1 MADEIAYRE
10 LKPGEVIQ
18 AGDEWQAKQGTGAW
32 HEYHPSMY
40 GLETLASS
48 IARRPYNITAMSEEA
63 FMQQKLIEAIKQEL
77 ALTLGIAQHWEH
89 VAEQMEAQRDEA
101 QAELAQLQQ
110 SPPAADHFADADK
123 MVETELERKAWE
135 LYLRFD
141 LDESESF
148 AYAEKFLAERDRRRA
163 LGGHDANSL

>member
-18 AGDEWQAKQGTGAW
+18 AGDQWQAKQGTGAW

-48 IARRPYNITAMSEEA
+48 IARRPYNIT
-63 FMQQKLIEAIKQEL
+63 QII
-77 ALTLGIAQHWEH
+77 G
-89 VAEQMEAQRDEA
+89 QRDKA
-101 QAELAQLQQ
+101 LAELSRLQQ
-110 SPPAADHFADADK
+110 SPAAADHFAGADK
-123 MVETELERKAWE
+123 MVESELERKAWE
-135 LYLRFD
+135 LYSRLD
-141 LDESESF
+141 LDESGAF
-148 AYAEKFLAERDRRRA
+148 DQAQGFLAERDRRRA

>member
-10 LKPGEVIQ
+10 LQPGEVIQ

-48 IARRPYNITAMSEEA
+48 IARRPYNIT
-63 FMQQKLIEAIKQEL
+63 QII
-77 ALTLGIAQHWEH
+77 G
-89 VAEQMEAQRDEA
+89 QRDKA
-101 QAELAQLQQ
+101 LAELSRLQQ
-110 SPPAADHFADADK
+110 SQAAADHFAGADK

-135 LYLRFD
+135 LYSRLDLGESAAFD
-141 LDESESF
+141 Q
-148 AYAEKFLAERDRRRA
+148 AQVFLAERDRRRTA
-163 LGGHDANSL
+163 GDHDAN

>member
-48 IARRPYNITAMSEEA
+48 IARRPYNIT
-63 FMQQKLIEAIKQEL
+63 QII
-77 ALTLGIAQHWEH
+77 G
-89 VAEQMEAQRDEA
+89 QRDKA
-101 QAELAQLQQ
+101 LAELSRLQQ
-110 SPPAADHFADADK
+110 SPPTADHIADAGK
-123 MVETELERKAWE
+123 MVESELERKAWE
-135 LYLRFD
+135 LYSRLDF
-141 LDESESF
+141 DESGAF
-148 AYAEKFLAERDRRRA
+148 DQAQFFLTERDRRRA
-163 LGGHDANSL
+163 LGGHDAN

>member
-48 IARRPYNITAMSEEA
+48 IARRPYNIT
-63 FMQQKLIEAIKQEL
+63 QII
-77 ALTLGIAQHWEH
+77 G
-89 VAEQMEAQRDEA
+89 QRDKA
-101 QAELAQLQQ
+101 LAELARLQQ
-110 SPPAADHFADADK
+110 SPAAADHFAGADK
-123 MVETELERKAWE
+123 MVETELERRAWE
-135 LYLRFD
+135 IYA
-141 LDESESF
+141 SNTYSIKESF
-148 AYAEKFLAERDRRRA
+148 KYAEEFLAERDRRRTA
-163 LGGHDANSL
+163 GGHNAN

>member
-48 IARRPYNITAMSEEA
+48 IARRPYNIT
-63 FMQQKLIEAIKQEL
+63 QIIKQRDS
-77 ALTLGIAQHWEH
+77 AL
-89 VAEQMEAQRDEA
+89 
-101 QAELAQLQQ
+101 AELACLQQ
-110 SPPAADHFADADK
+110 SQAAADHFADAGK

-135 LYLRFD
+135 LYSRLD
-141 LDESESF
+141 LDESGAF
-148 AYAEKFLAERDRRRA
+148 DQAQCFITERDRRRTA
-163 LGGHDANSL
+163 GGHDAN

>member
-1 MADEIAYRE
+1 MADEIAYRQ
-10 LKPGEVIQ
+10 LQVGEVIQ
-18 AGDEWQAKQGTGAW
+18 PGDQWQAKQGTGAW

-110 SPPAADHFADADK
+110 SPPAADHFADAGK

-135 LYLRFD
+135 LYSRLD
-141 LDESESF
+141 LDESGAF
-148 AYAEKFLAERDRRRA
+148 DQAQVFLAERDRRRA
-163 LGGHDANSL
+163 LGGHNANSI